1 MPKASIEGC
10 LVILLRI
17 YMFYYLG
24 MKLVPFF
31 NSFQVIHYVS
41 FRALMG
47 LLSTFFMSIF
57 LGKRFIA
64 FSAQAFANTARPFT
78 PENHQQKGST
88 PTMGGLFIIIMTLF
102 NVLLW
107 CDMSRA
113 EPWILGLALLLFGF
127 IGFWDDISKVRYKKG
142 ISARLKFRLQIVCA
156 FLLILSWIY
165 LKNPSWVIYAPIF
178 KGLVLPLGYLFIPW
192 LIFVIVG
199 TSNAVNLT
207 DGLDGLAIGVLITN
221 FVFFGSVAYVSGHI
235 DFANYLHMPF
245 VGCSEAVIVAAVLVG
260 ACLGFYWFNAYP
272 AEIFMGDVGS
282 LSLGATLAMFAIMTR
297 QEMLLPL
304 VGGVFV
310 VEVMSVILQ
319 IASIKLRGKRI
330 WKMTPLHHHFE
341 MIGWKET
348 KVTTRFHI
356 ITLVLS
362 LFAAICLKIR

>member
-1 MPKASIEGC
+1 M
-10 LVILLRI
+10 L
-17 YMFYYLG
+17 YYLG

-47 LLSTFFMSIF
+47 LLTTFFMSLM
-57 LGKRFIA
+57 LGKRFIE
-64 FSAQAFANTARPFT
+64 FSARAFQNTARPFT

-88 PTMGGLFIIIMTLF
+88 PTMGGLFIIAMTLI
-102 NVLLW
+102 NMALW
-107 CDMSRA
+107 SDLTHS
-113 EPWILGLALLLFGF
+113 ESWILGLSLILFGG
-127 IGFWDDISKVRYKKG
+127 IGLWDDIFKVKFKKG
-142 ISARLKFRLQIVCA
+142 ISARLKFRLQILCA
-156 FLLILSWIY
+156 FLLLIVWIY

-178 KGLVLPLGYLFIPW
+178 KGLVIPLGYLFIPW

-207 DGLDGLAIGVLITN
+207 DGLDGLAIGALITN
-221 FVFFGSVAYVSGHI
+221 FVFFGGVSYISGHI
-235 DFANYLHMPF
+235 DFAHYLHIPYM
-245 VGCSEAVIVAAVLVG
+245 GCSEAVIVAAVLTG

-297 QEMLLPL
+297 QEMLLPI
-304 VGGVFV
+304 VGGLFV
-310 VEVMSVILQ
+310 AEAMSVIVQ
-319 IASIKLRGKRI
+319 ITSIKLRGKRI
-330 WKMTPLHHHFE
+330 WRMAPLHHHFE

-356 ITLVLS
+356 LTLILS
-362 LFAAICLKIR
+362 LFAAICLKLR